1 MLCMSAMGGFV
12 AFATPAMASV
22 AQAPTIKVSGQV
34 VTRANRSWEPPSK

>member
-1 MLCMSAMGGFV
+1 MLCMSAMGGFA

-34 VTRANRSWEPPSK
+34 VDDQGEPLVGATI